1 MEAPIYRVE
10 SDTGGVLT
18 HFWCTGAVDMDDN
31 IVTYWVDGSPD
42 VQFQVRMASGVGWV
56 DE

>member
-1 MEAPIYRVE
+1 VEAPIYRVE